1 MTLIISIN
9 LKIFGCPDSYFCC
22 CVPATI
28 VKHCSVQLHNWT
40 EVCHLSAETEC
51 ADELSWLEKNEWEGK
66 WGKGW
71 QEELS
76 PMPHMSFETV
86 QILYRLFVCLFV
98 CLFAADPFTQAQT
111 NANANL
117 IDHKLAQQLIVCL
130 SVYLSLLTDWPV
142 WSHTVISIDQ
152 RKRKGDN
159 RRRVLATLLRGDWR
173 VGGRQKTS
181 ETQSLFL
188 SAVGWVMQFS
198 NLVNKL

>member
-98 CLFAADPFTQAQT
+98 CLFVACRRPIHTGADKCKCKFDWSQIGSTT
-111 NANANL
+111 DCL
-117 IDHKLAQQLIVCL
+117 LVCL
-130 SVYLSLLTDWPV
+130 L
-142 WSHTVISIDQ
+142 
-152 RKRKGDN
+152 
-159 RRRVLATLLRGDWR
+159 VLADWLA
-173 VGGRQKTS
+173 
-181 ETQSLFL
+181 SLV
-188 SAVGWVMQFS
+188 AHCD
-198 NLVNKL
+198 